1 MLGQGILGLF
11 LGKIISEK
19 IKNKGVENK
28 VATNNVPPQNAKA
41 QEAEENELVEV
52 KAEDENW
59 VDTANSYKDQMGRI
73 TEKSFENNDGFW
85 GFMNK
90 MDHMGGTAMS
100 QGFDPDKMEDIADSN
115 AQIQESKA
123 NGPQVLESKLPEEEQ
138 KEAREYAIK
147 LLEEQLNENMENMP
161 DYGDVRSYYNEGS
174 MMDWL
179 VSHPVS
185 FAANWVAEKT
195 GADWYTTFSQEWL
208 GQDGMFT
215 VLNIPT
221 YIENGI
227 RGESDVRR
235 DNYTDMLGNIKTE
248 EDLKEYAAG
257 RQALIDELKKNIDD
271 PEKFAETYYYA
282 TEGVNFSAD
291 NVMEYK
297 KTVEA
302 EEKNGVKKED
312 QTKPSVGLIGRNYLA
327 EDIKKNEIAT
337 NAAYEINKTVGTK
350 LCDMIPFVGPLV
362 AGVVNVGVTAL
373 EEKTQDDS
381 TVTKGE
387 WTKIILKEG
396 IGRNLVVNGIGKI
409 LGNIFKG
416 GGSSLGSTALGSG
429 MQSSVDSSIDA
440 TGNIIDGNTGGL
452 IGNGVEAGTGWK
464 AVLKTG
470 VKSGFNWFM
479 GLFKK

>member
-1 MLGQGILGLF
+1 MLVQGILGFF
-11 LGKIISEK
+11 LGKTIANK
-19 IKNKGVENK
+19 ICGGKANAQAAENTAPTK
-28 VATNNVPPQNAKA
+28 DTKA

-52 KAEDENW
+52 QAEDGNW
-59 VDTANSYKDQMGRI
+59 VDTAKGYKDQMGRI
-73 TEKSFENNDGFW
+73 TEKSFSKSGGFW
-85 GFMNK
+85 GFFNM
-90 MDHMGGTAMS
+90 MDHMGGTVMS
-100 QGFDPDKMEDIADSN
+100 QGFDPNKMEDITDSN

-123 NGPQVLESKLPEEEQ
+123 EGPQVLESTLPEEKQ

-147 LLEEQLNENMENMP
+147 LLEEQLNENKENMP

-174 MMDWL
+174 LFDWV

-208 GQDGMFT
+208 GKDGMFT
-215 VLNIPT
+215 IFNIPT

-248 EDLKEYAAG
+248 EDLKEYVAS
-257 RQALIDELKKNIDD
+257 REKLIEDLKANIDN

-297 KTVEA
+297 KTVEE

-409 LGNIFKG
+409 ISKIFG
-416 GGSSLGSTALGSG
+416 GGGGLGSTALGSG

-470 VKSGFNWFM
+470 LKSAGKWFI